1 MSAVLSELVG
11 IGSSILGNVLK
22 PVPQGMIGSIVV
34 QATFEETSTD
44 LVTITDH
51 PVEAGAQISDHA
63 YYRPAELTMRCGWS
77 NSASSGSSVNSLG
90 NAASN
95 LFSGGGLSQFAG
107 LSGLSSL
114 FGGTAPPPTSGG
126 GMSVSD
132 YVSGIYTQLLH
143 LQQSLQPFPVTTT
156 IRQYTN
162 MMFASMVLT
171 RDLKTSQALMIA
183 ATFRQVIIVSTTT
196 TTQAPIAN
204 QANPASTSDVV
215 NTGDQSVTPDASPAP
230 GGAAPPPT
238 WPEGSDEAQGI
249 FTPGTIQ

>member
-22 PVPQGMIGSIVV
+22 PVPQGMIGSIAV
-34 QATFEETSTD
+34 QATFEETGTD
-44 LVTITDH
+44 TVTVTDH

-63 YYRPAELTMRCGWS
+63 YYRPAELTMHCGWS

-90 NAASN
+90 DAVSN

-107 LSGLSSL
+107 LSGLTGL
-114 FGGTAPPPTSGG
+114 FGGSAPPPTSGG

-143 LQQSLQPFPVTTT
+143 LQQSLQPFTVTTS
-156 IRQYTN
+156 IRQYAN
-162 MMFASMVLT
+162 MMFASLALN
-171 RDLKTSQALMIA
+171 RDQKTSQALMVT
-183 ATFRQVIIVSTTT
+183 ATFRQVILVSTTT
-196 TTQAPIAN
+196 VTQAPLAN
-204 QANPASTSDVV
+204 QANPASNADTV
-215 NTGDQSVTPDASPAP
+215 NTGDQSVTPNASPAP

-249 FTPGTIQ
+249 FAPGEEH